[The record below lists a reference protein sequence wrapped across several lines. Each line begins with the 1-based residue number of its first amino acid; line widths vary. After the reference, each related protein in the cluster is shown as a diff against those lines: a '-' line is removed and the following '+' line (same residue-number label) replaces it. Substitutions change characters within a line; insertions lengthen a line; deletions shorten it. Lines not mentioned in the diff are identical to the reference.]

1 MKARRLSYLLLLALA
16 LTAGCEKYDFT
27 DEGGSGKDSEELTPP
42 TDTGKGTAEAPY
54 TVEDM
59 MTLEAAQSGGA
70 CWVIG
75 YVVGATYRT
84 MNNAEFTSATDYSAN
99 ILLAGDSLCTD
110 SRSCLPVELSS
121 TSLQKKFAL
130 PYMPQGFRQ
139 CVVFCGKPARY
150 FNVNGLRNISTGH
163 WLWGFDIQ
171 QIHPT
176 PEEWNDSTIS
186 SARQQLRQS
195 SRAGR

>member
-1 MKARRLSYLLLLALA
+1 MKANRLSYLLWLALA

-27 DEGGSGKDSEELTPP
+27 EGEDSGKESEELAPP

-59 MTLEAAQSGGA
+59 MSSELVQSGGA

-99 ILLAGDSLCTD
+99 VLLSGDSTCTNPQ
-110 SRSCLPVELSS
+110 RCLPVELSS

-130 PYMPQGFRQ
+130 SYNPQGFRQ
-139 CVVFCGKPARY
+139 CVMFYGKPARY

-171 QIHPT
+171 QINPT
-176 PEEWNDSTIS
+176 PEEWNDTTIS
-186 SARQQLRQS
+186 SARQR
-195 SRAGR
+195 